1 VSRERRTAKLEEE
14 HARRN
19 PPKLVR
25 PVRVVQDGERV
36 ERLDGSSDP
45 VPPGAFLVVR
55 EIVNPP
61 PAEDELDPPSGGGSQ
76 TPRLPSASRQ
86 FRRQRYSIA

>member
-1 VSRERRTAKLEEE
+1 VSRHQRTAKLEEE
-14 HARRN
+14 YARRN
-19 PPKLVR
+19 PPKFA
-25 PVRVVQDGERV
+25 PPIRVVQDGKRI

-61 PAEDELDPPSGGGSQ
+61 PSEDALDAPSGGGSQ

-86 FRRQRYSIA
+86 FRRQR